1 MSAIITLMNLI
12 DTHRIDESW
21 VQSFKLVGFLKN
33 IGLLLTSDSLMG

>member
-21 VQSFKLVGFLKN
+21 VQSFKLVGFLKKKYRFIIN
-33 IGLLLTSDSLMG
+33 ESIR